1 MTVAIDVKCEGGS
14 GCVNRALYA
23 VRVHQLDA
31 CQDYADTDGQR
42 LFTLC
47 AGCTK
52 KVGRNVA
59 DLIAN
64 IATASGGEPVLC
76 HICEKDLSSL
86 HDAFEVES
94 L

>member
-1 MTVAIDVKCEGGS
+1 MTVAIDVKCEGGA
-14 GCVNRALYA
+14 GCTNRATLA

-47 AGCTK
+47 ADCTTR
-52 KVGRNVA
+52 VGRNVA
-59 DLIAN
+59 ELIAN
-64 IATASGGEPVLC
+64 IAAVNGGEPVVC
-76 HICEKDLSSL
+76 HICEKDLSKL